1 MSVLSSRRRKAPIS
15 NSDTINIT
23 GLIIKIVSNQYTVH
37 TEDGR
42 DVVAVAMGK
51 LRLGSKPLVGDRVE
65 YELIDDKY
73 AIQKILPRTNYLVRP
88 AIANVDQAM
97 IVMSA
102 VEPDFSTQLVDK
114 LIFLISYRFIEPL
127 IVITKM
133 DLVKPDDRIYEYI
146 EDYRKSGY
154 TVITV
159 GRDRDIEDVKAA
171 LKDKITV
178 LTGQSGVGKS
188 TIMNRLDEAFAA
200 ATQEISKSMGR
211 GKHTTRHV
219 QLYQVAGGLIADT
232 PGFSSL
238 DFSRIDALT
247 LAGRIPD
254 FHEAGQC
261 RFKDCKHVNEPNC
274 RVKEKVERGEI
285 SRIRYRNYLETVKL
299 CNQKED
305 WE

>member
-1 MSVLSSRRRKAPIS
+1 M
-15 NSDTINIT
+15 T
-23 GLIIKIVSNQYTVH
+23 GLILKIVSNQYTVH
-37 TEDGR
+37 TEDGK

-65 YELIDDKY
+65 YELIDDRY

-102 VEPDFSTQLVDK
+102 VEPDFSPRLVDK
-114 LIFLISYRFIEPL
+114 LIFLISYRFIEPVL
-127 IVITKM
+127 VITKM
-133 DLVKPDDRIYEYI
+133 DLVKEDSRIYEYS
-146 EDYRKSGY
+146 EDYRNSGY

-159 GRDRDIEDVKAA
+159 GADSDVEYVREA
-171 LKDKITV
+171 LRGRITV

-188 TIMNRLDEAFAA
+188 TLLNRLDEAFAT
-200 ATQEISKSMGR
+200 ATQEISRARGR
-211 GKHTTRHV
+211 GKHTTRHT
-219 QLYQVAGGLIADT
+219 QLYEVGEGLIADT

-247 LAGRIPD
+247 LAGRIHD
-254 FHEAGQC
+254 FQNAGEC
-261 RFKDCKHVNEPNC
+261 RFKDCKHINEPDC
-274 RVKEKVERGEI
+274 RVKKKVESGEI
-285 SRIRYRNYLETVKL
+285 SRIRYLNYLDTVKL

>member
-1 MSVLSSRRRKAPIS
+1 M
-15 NSDTINIT
+15 T

-37 TEDGR
+37 TEDGK

-65 YELIDDKY
+65 YELIDDRY

-102 VEPDFSTQLVDK
+102 VEPDFSPRLVDK
-114 LIFLISYRFIEPL
+114 LIFLISYRFIEPVL
-127 IVITKM
+127 VITKM
-133 DLVKPDDRIYEYI
+133 DLVKEDSRIYEYI
-146 EDYRKSGY
+146 EDYRNSGY

-159 GRDRDIEDVKAA
+159 GADSDVEYVREA
-171 LKDKITV
+171 LRGRITV

-188 TIMNRLDEAFAA
+188 TLLNRLDEAFAT
-200 ATQEISKSMGR
+200 ATQEISRARGR
-211 GKHTTRHV
+211 GKHTTRHT
-219 QLYQVAGGLIADT
+219 QLYEVGEGLIADT

-247 LAGRIPD
+247 LAGRIHD
-254 FHEAGQC
+254 FQNAGEC
-261 RFKDCKHVNEPNC
+261 RFKDCKHINEPDC
-274 RVKEKVERGEI
+274 RVKKKVESGEDRK
-285 SRIRYRNYLETVKL
+285 SVV
-299 CNQKED
+299 
-305 WE
+305 